1 MILSLIL
8 SYIYRSQSSCR
19 VVQFH
24 LCIYFDA
31 SGSVVELLFSLG
43 DASVGSRDFDGSKG
57 RQRSFY
63 L

>member
-1 MILSLIL
+1 MFIGVNSHVELFSFI
-8 SYIYRSQSSCR
+8 
-19 VVQFH
+19 F
-24 LCIYFDA
+24 IYFDA

-57 RQRSFY
+57 RQRNFY